1 MADPAPRTKA
11 GKQRK
16 VATVMHEFGQDKLKS
31 SSGRKVTNPKQA
43 VAIALSESGQSN
55 GAKPPPERLSKG
67 RRRGGGDQNARLAN
81 RIDRG
86 VDQRQQR
93 NNRR

>member
-16 VATVMHEFGQDKLKS
+16 VAAVMHEFGRDKLKS

-43 VAIALSESGQSN
+43 VAIALSESGQS
-55 GAKPPPERLSKG
+55 KPPSQ
-67 RRRGGGDQNARLAN
+67 RRGGDQTARLAS

-86 VDQRQQR
+86 VDRRQAG